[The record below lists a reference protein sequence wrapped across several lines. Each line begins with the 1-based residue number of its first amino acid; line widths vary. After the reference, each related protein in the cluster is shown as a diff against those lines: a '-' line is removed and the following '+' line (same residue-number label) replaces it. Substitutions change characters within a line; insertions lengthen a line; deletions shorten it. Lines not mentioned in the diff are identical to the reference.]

1 MQTSALLAISE
12 KTAKFTPRPSKVVP
26 SGNRVPDQ
34 ISAEASVI
42 IHLLEKRNRQDRKQ
56 LAQPE
61 CCGAIPGSRL
71 DPPPGVNIP
80 KPGFSQLRR
89 QWQIT
94 VPKRFPQP
102 LRLPGPRHH

>member
-1 MQTSALLAISE
+1 MQTSTLLALSE

-61 CCGAIPGSRL
+61 CCGSIPGSRL
-71 DPPPGVNIP
+71 DPPPGPNP
-80 KPGFSQLRR
+80 PN
-89 QWQIT
+89 
-94 VPKRFPQP
+94 PP
-102 LRLPGPRHH
+102 LRHPPRHYHPTALNRSPPP